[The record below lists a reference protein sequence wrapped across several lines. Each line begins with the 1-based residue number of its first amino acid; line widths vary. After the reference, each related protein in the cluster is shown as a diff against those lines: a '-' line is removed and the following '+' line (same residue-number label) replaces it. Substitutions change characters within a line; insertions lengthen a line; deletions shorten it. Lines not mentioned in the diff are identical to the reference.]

1 MTASS
6 GSPRSPADHAAA
18 QGVRALRRRQ
28 RHAARRWAFRALNL
42 DPEHEGGWLL
52 LAALAAQP
60 ARRGYLEHLLEIHPN
75 SERGLRALHELSPH
89 KAPTPPTGP
98 LLPIS
103 EHIAYRTAAPQLPQT
118 APPKPLGP
126 PLPTRAPAKA
136 PEPVPIVVWPPRA
149 PMIRRALGS
158 LFKRLVAMA
167 GTLLGIAFLTIFGLG
182 MAERGRQGLPTDVL
196 NSAGQAVAQT
206 AAYLYAHPLTYLW
219 HHTQQPA
226 FKLVG
231 DTFINSAALL
241 LAALGLAV
249 LIGVPLGMAA
259 AIGKRRAGTV
269 LALLVSILGIS
280 TPSFLLAMFLW
291 VVNIQMHRTFNIAV
305 LPTVGFGFDA
315 HMVMPALVLA
325 ARPLAQVAQITY
337 VSLAEVLQT
346 DYVRT
351 ARAKG
356 LLRRL
361 VYFRH
366 AFRNLW
372 IPILTTLGTSLRF
385 SLASLPVVE
394 YFFNWPGVGSTLL
407 EAIQLGSA
415 PLVADLIV
423 SLGLFFLIINQV
435 LEWVFPLLNPK
446 LRDTGETEQRRAESG
461 LAHLLADSVGDMK
474 SSIGDLVR
482 WVRRQ
487 RQPLPPFLPAE
498 GDGAPGEAGT
508 SSDASSRW
516 PSRRRIV
523 AAILNP
529 PLIVGGAMA
538 VGLIALVIF
547 GPSWTTANP
556 YETHGVMMVEGVIGS
571 PPYHPSSV
579 FPWGTDELGRD
590 IQALVLAGARQTLT
604 LAFFATLAR
613 VLLGSLLGILAGWM
627 QGTWFDSL
635 VTGAMGV
642 WAAFPV
648 TLFAMILIQALG
660 IEQGMWVFVVA
671 LSVVGWGEVAQLMRS
686 RVIEI
691 KPTLF
696 VDAARSLG
704 ARSTHILRRHIIPN
718 LVSPLMV
725 VSVLE
730 MGGVLM
736 LLAELG
742 FLNIFLGGGYQAM
755 IGTAGRMV
763 PIIVHFSDV
772 PEWGALL
779 ANIREWWRAYPWMA
793 WYPGLA
799 FFLSIMTFN
808 LFGEGIRRW
817 VDQSQFDLSRLVN
830 RTTVLLG
837 IGVTIL
843 LAIWMRSTSPISV
856 YKPTA
861 ASFDTQQAMAHI
873 QALSAPAMG
882 GRETGTPGA
891 RQAAD
896 YIAQQ
901 MEAIGL
907 GRAGDG
913 NSFIQTLPHPR
924 QHIVGVPELSILNP
938 SGGVL
943 ENLKYRDQFVELP
956 GDVLGTVTATGPIV
970 GVVLGPD
977 PGTGQKDP
985 YGLGNYDLY
994 DKIILVRQSDL
1005 PMINVGAAAGVLVVS
1020 DDPLALQRHF
1030 AIPERSLIA
1039 YRGRVIMMVSR
1050 DVANG
1055 LLISS
1060 GSSLDEF
1067 ESMGEGL
1074 PPGEIAM
1081 TEPGATVRM
1090 SMTTESY
1097 DSVTSED
1104 YYNVIGFLPGTGSSF
1119 SQAGGGLDSHVIM
1132 VTAYYDGVGTA
1143 PDGVI
1148 YPGANDNASGVAAM
1162 LELARALKNSPYQ
1175 PKRTVVFAAWA
1186 GGERREGLSVDTI
1199 MNAHLGF
1206 NELTVDAVMEL
1217 SGVAGGSG
1225 QAIAIGQ
1232 ETSYRLVQLFQQAAG
1247 ALGYKTTTRGRGPH
1261 YGIPTSAG
1269 FGGRE
1274 ALPISLSWDGSDTL
1288 AHTPGD
1294 SIQAIDPMKLQAVGR
1309 SALLTLTVLTRE
1321 PNY

>member
-1 MTASS
+1 MTAPS
-6 GSPRSPADHAAA
+6 GHPRSPADSAAA
-18 QGVRALRRRQ
+18 QGVLALRRRDRQ
-28 RHAARRWAFRALNL
+28 AARRWAFRALEL
-42 DPEHEGGWLL
+42 DPENENAWLL
-52 LAALAAQP
+52 LAALAPQP
-60 ARRGYLEHLLEIHPN
+60 ARRSYLEHLLEIHPG
-75 SERGLRALHELSPH
+75 SQRAHRALAELTPR
-89 KAPTPPTGP
+89 KTPTPPSSP
-98 LLPIS
+98 LLPLS
-103 EHIAYRTAAPQLPQT
+103 AEFAYPTSGSHLPPAPALAQR
-118 APPKPLGP
+118 APGP
-126 PLPTRAPAKA
+126 PLMLPTKEPEAEETLLGPKRAPL
-136 PEPVPIVVWPPRA
+136 
-149 PMIRRALGS
+149 IRRALGG
-158 LFKRLVAMA
+158 FVKRLVAMA
-167 GTLLGIAFLTIFGLG
+167 GTLLGIAYLTIFGLG

-219 HHTQQPA
+219 HHTQQSA
-226 FKLVG
+226 ISLVG
-231 DTFINSAALL
+231 NTFVNSAVLL
-241 LAALGLAV
+241 LIALGVAV
-249 LIGVPLGMAA
+249 VIGVPLGTAA
-259 AIGKRRAGTV
+259 AIGKRRAGTL
-269 LALLVSILGIS
+269 LALLISVLGIS

-356 LLRRL
+356 LRRQL
-361 VYFRH
+361 IYFRH

-407 EAIQLGSA
+407 EAIQSGSA

-423 SLGLFFLIINQV
+423 SLGLFFLIINQL
-435 LEWVFPLLNPK
+435 LEWVFPLLNPR
-446 LRDTGETEQRRAESG
+446 LRDTGDTEQRRAESG
-461 LAHLLADSVGDMK
+461 FAQLLADSVGEL
-474 SSIGDLVR
+474 SSSVSDLTR
-482 WVRRQ
+482 WVGRR
-487 RQPLPPFLPAE
+487 RQPLPPLIPDAAHDRQGELAAPA
-498 GDGAPGEAGT
+498 DG
-508 SSDASSRW
+508 SSRW
-516 PSRRRIV
+516 PSRRRIL

-529 PLIVGGAMA
+529 PLIVGGAM
-538 VGLIALVIF
+538 VLGLIALVIF

-571 PPYHPSSV
+571 PPYHPSSL

-590 IQALVLAGARQTLT
+590 IQALVLAGARQTIT

-613 VLLGSLLGILAGWM
+613 VLLGSLLGILAGWL

-704 ARSTHILRRHIIPN
+704 ARSTHILRRHVIPN

-742 FLNIFLGGGYQAM
+742 FLGIFLGGGYQAM
-755 IGTAGRMV
+755 IGEAGRMV

-779 ANIREWWRAYPWMA
+779 ANILEWWRAYPWMA

-799 FFLSIMTFN
+799 FFLAIVTFN

-830 RTTVLLG
+830 RTTVLVVV
-837 IGVTIL
+837 GVTIL
-843 LAIWMRSTSPISV
+843 LLVWMRSASPISV

-861 ASFDTQQAMAHI
+861 ATFDTQQAMAQI
-873 QALSAPAMG
+873 QALSSPAMG

-891 RQAAD
+891 RQAAE

-907 GRAGDG
+907 DRAGDG

-924 QHIVGVPELSILNP
+924 QHIVGVPELSLLAP

-956 GDVLGTVTATGPIV
+956 GDVLGTVTATGPVV

-994 DKIILVRQSDL
+994 DKVILVRASDL
-1005 PMINVGAAAGVLVVS
+1005 PLINIGAAAGVLVVS
-1020 DDPLALQRHF
+1020 DDPLALQRHY
-1030 AIPERSLIA
+1030 AIPERSLLA

-1050 DVANG
+1050 DAANA
-1055 LLISS
+1055 LLVSA
-1060 GSSLDEF
+1060 GSSLSEF
-1067 ESMGEGL
+1067 EAMDEGL
-1074 PPGEIAM
+1074 SPGEIDM
-1081 TEPGATVRM
+1081 TQPGVAVRM

-1104 YYNVIGFLPGTGSSF
+1104 YYNVIGFIPGTGSSF
-1119 SQAGGGLDSHVIM
+1119 SQAGGGMDSHVIM

-1162 LELARALKNSPYQ
+1162 LELARALENSPYQ

-1186 GGERREGLSVDTI
+1186 GGERREGVSVDTL

-1206 NELTVDAVMEL
+1206 DQLTVDAVMEL

-1232 ETSYRLVQLFQQAAG
+1232 DTSYRLVQLFQQAAG
-1247 ALGYKTTTRGRGPH
+1247 ELGYKTTTRGRGPH
-1261 YGIPTSAG
+1261 YGIPSSAG

-1274 ALPISLSWDGSDTL
+1274 ALPISLSWDGSDAL

-1321 PNY
+1321 PDY